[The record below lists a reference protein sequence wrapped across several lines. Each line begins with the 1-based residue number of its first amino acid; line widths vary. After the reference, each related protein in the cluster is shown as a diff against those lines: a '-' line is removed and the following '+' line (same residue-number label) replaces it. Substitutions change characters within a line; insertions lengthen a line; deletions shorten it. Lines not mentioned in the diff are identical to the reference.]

1 QDLPPTVRSLL
12 MSLTTSMQAGQYAP
26 PSGRR
31 LGLSLIVIATAQLML
46 VLDDTIA
53 NIALPS
59 IQRELDVSSA
69 TLPWIINAYILAF
82 GGLLLFGGRVGDLFG
97 RRRVFR
103 VGLGV
108 FTVASLLGGLGTSP
122 EQLIAARGFQGIG
135 AALTAP
141 NALALIATT
150 FPVGKPRNSAMAV
163 YGAMSALGITIG
175 VLLGGLLTGLLSWR
189 WVFFINIPIGLAVL
203 AGSGVLIEGERPSS
217 KLDTPGALSGT
228 GAVVALTYGITHA
241 GEHGW
246 GNAVTL
252 GSFLVFLVLAVL
264 FLVLQARGKH
274 PMLPLGLFRDRNRSG
289 SYASMLFIGAGLM
302 GTFYL
307 LTLYLQQVL
316 LFSPLWTGIASLP
329 FSAGIILGAGISS
342 KLVERLAPR
351 LVAGPGLVVAAA
363 GMAWLST
370 LRVDSSY
377 AIHILPALFI
387 TSFGLGMGAVTM
399 TLTAVHGV
407 AEERAGVAS
416 ALVNMA
422 QQIGAALGLAV
433 LTTISLSA
441 ANARLPG
448 AAAVLQE
455 GLAGNDAGIV
465 SKAGE
470 ALTHGYTTALLGEA
484 GMLLIAAI
492 IVIVAVTSRRTQGA
506 VAGAV
511 A

>member
-1 QDLPPTVRSLL
+1 
-12 MSLTTSMQAGQYAP
+12 MSLTTSMQASQSAP
-26 PSGRR
+26 PSGRG
-31 LGLSLIVIATAQLML
+31 LGLSLLVIATAQLML

-82 GGLLLFGGRVGDLFG
+82 GGLLLFGGRVGDLFV

-103 VGLGV
+103 AGLGLFTLASLVGGLGV
-108 FTVASLLGGLGTSP
+108 NAEMLIGARALQGL
-122 EQLIAARGFQGIG
+122 G

-141 NALALIATT
+141 NALALIATN

-175 VLLGGLLTGLLSWR
+175 VLLGGVLTGLLSWR

-203 AGSGVLIEGERPSS
+203 AGSGVLVEGERHSS

-252 GSFLVFLVLAVL
+252 GSFIVALVLAVL
-264 FLVLQARGKH
+264 FLALQARGKH

-289 SYASMLFIGAGLM
+289 SYASMLVIGAGLM

-307 LTLYLQQVL
+307 LTLYLQQIL
-316 LFSPLWTGIASLP
+316 LVSPLWTGVASLP

-351 LVAGPGLVVAAA
+351 AVAGPGLLLGAL
-363 GMAWLST
+363 GMLWLST
-370 LRVDSSY
+370 LTVDSSY
-377 AIHILPALFI
+377 SAHVMPALFLA
-387 TSFGLGMGAVTM
+387 SFGLGMAAVTM

-407 AEERAGVAS
+407 AEDQAGVAS

-433 LTTISLSA
+433 FTTISISA
-441 ANARLPG
+441 SNQWLPG
-448 AAAVLQE
+448 A
-455 GLAGNDAGIV
+455 
-465 SKAGE
+465 
-470 ALTHGYTTALLGEA
+470 
-484 GMLLIAAI
+484 
-492 IVIVAVTSRRTQGA
+492 
-506 VAGAV
+506 
-511 A
+511 

>member
-1 QDLPPTVRSLL
+1 MSSVHSGQPGTPP
-12 MSLTTSMQAGQYAP
+12 G
-26 PSGRR
+26 GRG

-59 IQRELDVSSA
+59 IQREMAVSAA

-103 VGLGV
+103 AGLGV
-108 FTVASLLGGLGTSP
+108 FTLASLLGGLGMSA
-122 EQLIAARGFQGIG
+122 EHLIAARGLQGIG
-135 AALTAP
+135 AALAAP

-175 VLLGGLLTGLLSWR
+175 VLLGGVLTGTLGWR

-203 AGSGVLIEGERPSS
+203 AGTGALVEGQRNPGR
-217 KLDTPGALSGT
+217 LDTPGAISGT
-228 GAVVALTYGITHA
+228 GAMVALAYGITRG
-241 GEHGW
+241 GERGW
-246 GNAVTL
+246 SDAVTV
-252 GSFLVFLVLAVL
+252 GAFIVAIVLAVL
-264 FLVLQARGKH
+264 FLSLQARREH

-289 SYASMLFIGAGLM
+289 SYATVLFIGAGLM

-316 LFSPLWTGIASLP
+316 QFSPLRTGLASLP

-342 KLVERLAPR
+342 KLVERFAPR
-351 LVAGPGLVVAAA
+351 AVAGPGLSAAAA
-363 GMAWLST
+363 GMYWLST
-370 LRVDSSY
+370 LTVASPY
-377 AIHILPALFI
+377 AAHVMPAVFV
-387 TSFGLGMGAVTM
+387 TSFGLGLSFVPM

-422 QQIGAALGLAV
+422 QQVGAALGLAV
-433 LTTISLSA
+433 FTTISISA
-441 ANARLPG
+441 ADRRLPG
-448 AAAVLQE
+448 AAAGLQE
-455 GLAGNDAGIV
+455 GSTGTGTGIV
-465 SKAGE
+465 AEAAE
-470 ALTHGYTTALLGEA
+470 ALTHGYTTAFLAGA
-484 GMLLIAAI
+484 GMLLVAA
-492 IVIVAVTSRRTQGA
+492 VVVTAAVNTRRTQGA
-506 VAGAV
+506 GAAPAGA
-511 A
+511 

>member
-1 QDLPPTVRSLL
+1 
-12 MSLTTSMQAGQYAP
+12 MSTAASPQAGQPRA
-26 PSGRR
+26 

-59 IQRELDVSSA
+59 IQRELAVSSA

-82 GGLLLFGGRVGDLFG
+82 GGLLLFGGRVGDLLG

-103 VGLGV
+103 IGLGV
-108 FTVASLLGGLGTSP
+108 FTVASLLGGLGGSS
-122 EQLIAARGFQGIG
+122 EQLIAARGLQGIG

-175 VLLGGLLTGLLSWR
+175 VLLGGVLTGLLSWR

-203 AGSGVLIEGERPSS
+203 AGSGVLVEGQRNAGR
-217 KLDTPGALSGT
+217 LDAPGAITGT
-228 GAVVALTYGITHA
+228 GAMVALTYGITHA

-246 GNAVTL
+246 SNLVTVAVLNVAFALAVT
-252 GSFLVFLVLAVL
+252 FVVLE
-264 FLVLQARGKH
+264 ARH
-274 PMLPLGLFRDRNRSG
+274 ADPMLPLGLFRDRNRSG
-289 SYASMLFIGAGLM
+289 SYATMLFIGAGLM

-316 LFSPLWTGIASLP
+316 LFSPLWTGMASLP
-329 FSAGIILGAGISS
+329 FSAGIILGAAISS

-351 LVAGPGLVVAAA
+351 LVAGPGLLVAAA

-370 LRVDSSY
+370 VTMASSY
-377 AIHILPALFI
+377 AVHILPALFI
-387 TSFGLGMGAVTM
+387 TSLGLGIGAVTM

-422 QQIGAALGLAV
+422 QQIGAALGLAL
-433 LTTISLSA
+433 LTTVSLSA
-441 ANARLPG
+441 ANTRFPG
-448 AAAVLQE
+448 AATVLQQ
-455 GLAGNDAGIV
+455 GVAANDLGVVAR
-465 SKAGE
+465 AGE
-470 ALTHGYTTALLGEA
+470 ALTYGYTTAFLAGA
-484 GMLLIAAI
+484 GMLLAAAL
-492 IVIVAVTSRRTQGA
+492 IVIVGVSTKRTQA
-506 VAGAV
+506 AAPAGAV

>member
-1 QDLPPTVRSLL
+1 
-12 MSLTTSMQAGQYAP
+12 MSLTTSMQAGQSES
-26 PSGRR
+26 PSGRG

-59 IQRELDVSSA
+59 IQRELNVSSA

-103 VGLGV
+103 IGLGV
-108 FTVASLLGGLGTSP
+108 FTVASFLGGLGTSA
-122 EQLIAARGFQGIG
+122 EQLIAARGLQGIG

-175 VLLGGLLTGLLSWR
+175 VLLGGVLTGLLSWR

-203 AGSGVLIEGERPSS
+203 AGSGVLVEGERHSS
-217 KLDTPGALSGT
+217 KLDVPGALSGT

-246 GNAVTL
+246 GNTVTL
-252 GSFLVFLVLAVL
+252 GSFAVSLVLAVL
-264 FLVLQARGKH
+264 FLALQARGKH

-316 LFSPLWTGIASLP
+316 LFSPLWTGVASLP

-351 LVAGPGLVVAAA
+351 LVAGPGLLVGAA

-370 LRVDSSY
+370 LTVGSSY
-377 AIHILPALFI
+377 AMHILPALFI

-448 AAAVLQE
+448 AAMALQE
-455 GLAGNDAGIV
+455 GLAGNDAGV
-465 SKAGE
+465 VARAGE
-470 ALTHGYTTALLGEA
+470 ALTYGYTTAFLAGA

-492 IVIVAVTSRRTQGA
+492 VVIAAVSTRRTQGA
-506 VAGAV
+506 ATAD
-511 A
+511 AMA